1 MPKCVC
7 HGAKVE
13 CSFGAAPKSLI
24 VLPLKK
30 VTTSYFKGIA
40 NVDDFIPFLN
50 IPKFGLCKS
59 PLNPM
64 NWKMAGPVPIFVP
77 SSCIPIPIKPW
88 APAAKKVKI
97 AGKPAITE
105 KSKTMCVWMGNIA
118 IKDPGQKT
126 INVK

>member
-13 CSFGAAPKSLI
+13 CSFGAGPKSLT
-24 VLPLKK
+24 VLPLNM
-30 VTTSYFKGIA
+30 VTTGYFKGIA
-40 NVDDFIPFLN
+40 NVNDFIPFLN
-50 IPKFGLCKS
+50 VPAFGQCKS

-64 NWKMAGPVPIFVP
+64 NWKMAGPVPVFVP

-97 AGKPAITE
+97 KGKAAITE

-118 IKDPGQKT
+118 IKDNGQKN